1 MIKKMRKTILVILLI
16 VPALFNLKAW
26 NDLRIIDPMNP
37 WYDLPSSIT
46 QADITF
52 HPKGTFIEVGMYL
65 TFATD
70 EDQPDSSIQLEAIY
84 NFDLPANAIVS
95 DSWLWIDGEPE
106 KALILDRW
114 TASAIYEGV
123 VERRRDPSILTK
135 MGPTSY
141 ELRVYPLTSKMP
153 RKVKITYLVPAGWS
167 ASQVTVPVPITQLM
181 VGWQMPEEVNIFT
194 QTDTVWQNPTL
205 KADSVIELIS
215 FAGSEYP
222 VNMGAVIPMSDMK
235 NNFTLVF
242 DSPMENGLFVN
253 QYPDGNA
260 GYYQLALLPSVLLD
274 VDEPKKICFL
284 VDYRGSQGSLS
295 AILESTIRNYL
306 SETDSFNI
314 MVSGIEITKASTG
327 WLPAHN
333 DTISTVFNS
342 LGDLTNSYTVLPM
355 LIAEGMKFTGD
366 EGSLLIISDD
376 YSITGNTEANQ
387 LIQDL
392 GAYKPWPVVHV
403 LDLNLYY
410 YGIWMGGRNYYGNEY
425 FYGLLTRQTNGNYV
439 SLRNG
444 RDISQNLEELVQSAG
459 GFISSFD
466 LYTTLE
472 QGFCYSRYNTGL
484 IGSTAYLNR
493 PILQVGRYN
502 GNFPFK
508 LILSGVYNDQSFSEE
523 ITIQSEDIYLSDT
536 VAKQIW
542 SGMYIQSLEQSP
554 STNELIGE
562 IISESLENRILT
574 YYTAFLTLEPG
585 MVVEEI
591 DEEDQFSE
599 VEFPTNVEEELPSPG
614 AISLAAYPNPFSAEI
629 TFKLEI
635 PADEYD
641 ENASLRIYN
650 TSGQLIRIINLSE
663 YPEEEQIAITWD
675 GKDGSG
681 EEIEQGIY
689 VVRYLSKNAS
699 KTLRIV
705 KVR

>member
-1 MIKKMRKTILVILLI
+1 MKKTILLSIFLFAALI
-16 VPALFNLKAW
+16 HINAW
-26 NDLRIIDPMNP
+26 NNLRIIDPMNP
-37 WYDLPSSIT
+37 WYDLPSKIT

-70 EDQPDSSIQLEAIY
+70 EEEPDSSVQLEAIY
-84 NFDLPANAIVS
+84 NFDLPANAIIS
-95 DSWLWIDGEPE
+95 DSWLWIEGEPE

-114 TASAIYEGV
+114 TASAIYEGI

-135 MGPTSY
+135 IGPTSY
-141 ELRVYPLTSKMP
+141 ELRVYPLTSNMP
-153 RKVKITYLVPAGWS
+153 RKVKITYLVPANWS
-167 ASQVTVPVPITQLM
+167 ASQVTIPMPLTQLM
-181 VGWQMPEEVNIFT
+181 VGWQMPEEVSIFT
-194 QTDTVWQNPTL
+194 QTDTVWKNPEI
-205 KADSVIELIS
+205 KADSVLEFVS
-215 FAGSEYP
+215 YSGNDYP
-222 VNMGAVIPMSDMK
+222 VNMGAILPLGEL
-235 NNFTLVF
+235 NNSNYTLVF

-253 QYPDGNA
+253 HHPEGNT
-260 GYYQLALLPSVLLD
+260 GYYQLALLPSALLD

-284 VDYRGSQGSLS
+284 VDYKGSQGSIS
-295 AILESTIRNYL
+295 SILESTIRNNL
-306 SETDSFNI
+306 VETDSFNI
-314 MVSGIEITKASTG
+314 MISGIEIYKASTQ
-327 WLPAHN
+327 WLPAHE
-333 DTISTVFNS
+333 DTISKVFES
-342 LGDLTNSYTVLPM
+342 LEDLTNSYTVLPM
-355 LIAEGMKFTGD
+355 LIAEGMKFTRDKGN
-366 EGSLLIISDD
+366 LLIISDD
-376 YSITGNTEANQ
+376 YSINSNTEANQ

-392 GAYKPWPVVHV
+392 GAYKPWPVIHV

-410 YGIWMGGRNYYGNEY
+410 YGIWMGGKNYYGNEY

-444 RDISQNLEELVQSAG
+444 EDISQNLEELVQSAG

-472 QGFCYSRYNTGL
+472 QGFCFSRYNAGL
-484 IGSTAYLNR
+484 VGSTAYLDR

-508 LILSGVYNDQSFSEE
+508 LILSGVYNDQAFSKE
-523 ITIQSEDIYLSDT
+523 ITVESEDIYLTDT

-542 SGMYIQSLEQSP
+542 SGMYIQSLEQSTP
-554 STNELIGE
+554 TNELIGE

-585 MVVEEI
+585 MVIEEI
-591 DEEDQFSE
+591 NEDDQFREGGE
-599 VEFPTNVEEELPSPG
+599 VLIDVEEELP
-614 AISLAAYPNPFSAEI
+614 ALAVISLAAYPNPFSEEI

-650 TSGQLIRIINLSE
+650 ASGQLVRIINLKD
-663 YPEEEQIAITWD
+663 YPEEEQITITWD
-675 GKDGSG
+675 GMDGSG
-681 EEIEQGIY
+681 EKIEQGVYI
-689 VVRYLSKNAS
+689 VRYLSKSAA

>member
-1 MIKKMRKTILVILLI
+1 
-16 VPALFNLKAW
+16 
-26 NDLRIIDPMNP
+26 
-37 WYDLPSSIT
+37 
-46 QADITF
+46 
-52 HPKGTFIEVGMYL
+52 
-65 TFATD
+65 
-70 EDQPDSSIQLEAIY
+70 
-84 NFDLPANAIVS
+84 
-95 DSWLWIDGEPE
+95 
-106 KALILDRW
+106 
-114 TASAIYEGV
+114 
-123 VERRRDPSILTK
+123 
-135 MGPTSY
+135 
-141 ELRVYPLTSKMP
+141 MP
-153 RKVKITYLVPAGWS
+153 RKVKITYLVPANWS
-167 ASQVTVPVPITQLM
+167 SSQVTVPLPIPQLM
-181 VGWQMPEEVNIFT
+181 VGWQMPDEVSIFT
-194 QTDTVWQNPTL
+194 QTDTIWKNPVI

-215 FAGSEYP
+215 VTGSEYP
-222 VNMGAVIPMSDMK
+222 VNMGAVLPLGELK
-235 NNFTLVF
+235 NTNYTLAF

-253 QYPDGNA
+253 HYPEGNT
-260 GYYQLALLPSVLLD
+260 GYYQLALLPAALLD

-284 VDYRGSQGSLS
+284 VDYQGSQGSLS
-295 AILESTIRNYL
+295 SILESTIRNNL

-314 MVSGIEITKASTG
+314 MVSGIEITKAGTQ
-327 WLPAHN
+327 WLPAQT
-333 DTISTVFNS
+333 DTITKVFNS
-342 LGDLTNSYTVLPM
+342 LEDLTNAYTVLPM

-366 EGSLLIISDD
+366 KGSLLIISDD
-376 YSITGNTEANQ
+376 YSINSNTEANE

-444 RDISQNLEELVQSAG
+444 KDISQNLEELVQSAG

-472 QGFCYSRYNTGL
+472 QGFCFSRYNAGL
-484 IGSTAYLNR
+484 TGSTAYLNR

-508 LILSGVYNDQSFSEE
+508 LILSGVYNDQAFSDEM
-523 ITIQSEDIYLSDT
+523 TVQAEDIYPTDT

-554 STNELIGE
+554 AINELIGE

-585 MVVEEI
+585 MVIEDI
-591 DEEDQFSE
+591 DEEDQFRE
-599 VEFPTNVEEELPSPG
+599 GEILINVEEDLPVPK
-614 AISLAAYPNPFSAEI
+614 AISLAAYPNPFSSEI

-650 TSGQLIRIINLSE
+650 VSGQLLRIINLSD
-663 YPEEEQIAITWD
+663 YPAEEQITITWD

-681 EEIEQGIY
+681 EEIKQGIY
-689 VVRYLSKNAS
+689 IVRYLSRKAA
-699 KTLRIV
+699 KTIRVV

>member
-1 MIKKMRKTILVILLI
+1 MRKYLLLLI
-16 VPALFNLKAW
+16 FIFAAVFNLKAW
-26 NDLRIIDPMNP
+26 NNLRIIDPMNP

-70 EDQPDSSIQLEAIY
+70 KEELDSTVQLEAIY
-84 NFDLPANAIVS
+84 NFDLPANAMIS
-95 DSWLWIDGEPE
+95 DSWLWIEGEPE

-114 TASAIYEGV
+114 TASAIYEGI

-135 MGPTSY
+135 IDPTSY
-141 ELRVYPLTSKMP
+141 ELRVYPLTSNMP
-153 RKVKITYLVPAGWS
+153 RKVKITYLVPANWS
-167 ASQVTVPVPITQLM
+167 SSQVTVPVPLPQLM
-181 VGWQMPEEVNIFT
+181 VGWQMLEEVSIFT
-194 QTDTVWQNPTL
+194 QTDTVWVNPTI
-205 KADSVIELIS
+205 KSDSVLELMSIT
-215 FAGSEYP
+215 GSEYP
-222 VNMGAVIPMSDMK
+222 VNMGAVLPLAELT
-235 NNFTLVF
+235 NTNYTLAF

-253 QYPDGNA
+253 HHPEGDA
-260 GYYQLALLPSVLLD
+260 GYYQLALLPSALLD

-284 VDYRGSQGSLS
+284 VDYKGSQGSLS
-295 AILESTIRNYL
+295 TILESTIRNNL

-314 MVSGIEITKASTG
+314 MVSGIEIEKASTG
-327 WLPAHN
+327 WLPAHD
-333 DTISTVFNS
+333 DTISNVFES
-342 LGDLTNSYTVLPM
+342 LEDLTNSYTVLPM

-366 EGSLLIISDD
+366 NGTLLIISDD
-376 YSITGNTEANQ
+376 YSINSNTEANQ

-392 GAYKPWPVVHV
+392 GAYKPWPVIHV

-444 RDISQNLEELVQSAG
+444 KDINQNLEELVQSAG

-472 QGFCYSRYNTGL
+472 QGFCFSRYNAGL

-502 GNFPFK
+502 GNFPFN
-508 LILSGVYNDQSFSEE
+508 LILSGVYNDQAFSEE
-523 ITIQSEDIYLSDT
+523 ITIQNEDIYLTDT

-554 STNELIGE
+554 ASNELIGE

-585 MVVEEI
+585 MVIEEI
-591 DEEDQFSE
+591 DEEDQFRE
-599 VEFPTNVEEELPSPG
+599 GGDIAINVEEELPATA

-629 TFKLEI
+629 TFNLEI

-650 TSGQLIRIINLSE
+650 VSGQLVRIINLSD
-663 YPEEEQIAITWD
+663 YPEEEQITLTWD

-681 EEIEQGIY
+681 EEIDQGIY
-689 VVRYLSKNAS
+689 IVRYLSKKAT
-699 KTLRIV
+699 KTLRVV

>member
-1 MIKKMRKTILVILLI
+1 MRKILLLAI
-16 VPALFNLKAW
+16 LIFSALLNTNAW
-26 NDLRIIDPMNP
+26 NNLRITDPMNP
-37 WYDLPSSIT
+37 WYDLPSRIS

-52 HPKGTFIEVGMYL
+52 HPKGTFMEVGMYL

-70 EDQPDSSIQLEAIY
+70 EEGADSSVQLEAVY
-84 NFDLPANAIVS
+84 NFDLPANAMIS
-95 DSWLWIDGEPE
+95 DSWLWIEGEPE

-135 MGPTSY
+135 IGPTSY
-141 ELRVYPLTSKMP
+141 ELRVYPLTSSMP
-153 RKVKITYLVPAGWS
+153 RKVKITYLVPANWS
-167 ASQVTVPVPITQLM
+167 DNQVTVPLPITQLM
-181 VGWQMPEEVNIFT
+181 VGWQWPEEVSLFT
-194 QTDTVWQNPTL
+194 QTDTIWNNPVI
-205 KADSVIELIS
+205 KADQVIEFVS
-215 FAGSEYP
+215 YTGSEYP
-222 VNMGAVIPMSDMK
+222 VNLKAVLPLEASPQT
-235 NNFTLVF
+235 NYTLAF
-242 DSPMENGLFVN
+242 ESPMENGLFVN
-253 QYPDGNA
+253 QYPEGNA
-260 GYYQLALLPSVLLD
+260 GYYQLALLPSALLD

-284 VDYRGSQGSLS
+284 VDYKGSQGSLS
-295 AILESTIRNYL
+295 AILESTIRNNL

-314 MVSGIEITKASTG
+314 MVSGIEITKAGTQ
-327 WLPAHN
+327 WLPAQE
-333 DTISTVFNS
+333 DTISKVFES
-342 LGDLTNSYTVLPM
+342 LDDLTNSYTVLPM

-366 EGSLLIISDD
+366 KGNLLIISDD
-376 YSITGNTEANQ
+376 YSINTSTEANQ

-392 GAYKPWPVVHV
+392 GAYKPWPVIHV

-410 YGIWMGGRNYYGNEY
+410 NGIWMGGRNYYGNEY

-444 RDISQNLEELVQSAG
+444 KDISQNLEELVQSAG

-466 LYTTLE
+466 LYTTLD
-472 QGFCYSRYNTGL
+472 QGFCFSRFNVGLTGS
-484 IGSTAYLNR
+484 IVYLNR

-508 LILSGVYNDQSFSEE
+508 LILSGVYNDQAFSEE
-523 ITIQSEDIYLSDT
+523 ISVGAEDIYLTDT

-542 SGMYIQSLEQSP
+542 SGMYIQSLELSP
-554 STNELIGE
+554 SSNELIGE

-585 MVVEEI
+585 MEIEEI
-591 DEEDQFSE
+591 DEDDQFRDE
-599 VEFPTNVEEELPSPG
+599 AIVDVEEELSPHA

-629 TFKLEI
+629 TFRLEI

-650 TSGQLIRIINLSE
+650 ASGQLLRIINLSD
-663 YPEEEQIAITWD
+663 YPAEEQISITWN
-675 GKDGSG
+675 GKNESG

-689 VVRYLSKNAS
+689 IVRYLSKNAA

-705 KVR
+705 KVG

>member
-1 MIKKMRKTILVILLI
+1 MRKTILLTILISAAWLN
-16 VPALFNLKAW
+16 ASAW
-26 NDLRIIDPMNP
+26 NNLRIIDPMNP
-37 WYDLPSSIT
+37 WYDLPSRIS

-52 HPKGTFIEVGMYL
+52 HPKGDFIEVGMYL

-70 EDQPDSSIQLEAIY
+70 EEAPDSSVQLEAIY

-95 DSWLWIDGEPE
+95 DSWLWIEGEPE

-114 TASAIYEGV
+114 TASAIYEGI

-135 MGPTSY
+135 VGPTSY
-141 ELRVYPLTSKMP
+141 ELRVYPLTSNMP
-153 RKVKITYLVPAGWS
+153 RKVKITYLVPANWS
-167 ASQVTVPVPITQLM
+167 STQVTVPVPIPQLM
-181 VGWQMPEEVNIFT
+181 VGWQLLDEISLFT
-194 QTDTVWQNPTL
+194 QTDTVWKNPVI

-215 FAGSEYP
+215 VTGSEYP
-222 VNMGAVIPMSDMK
+222 VNMGAIVPFGELEK
-235 NNFTLVF
+235 TNYTLAF
-242 DSPMENGLFVN
+242 DSPMKNGLFVN
-253 QYPDGNA
+253 HYPEGGA
-260 GYYQLALLPSVLLD
+260 GYYQLALLPSALLD

-284 VDYRGSQGSLS
+284 VDYKGSQGSLS
-295 AILESTIRNYL
+295 TILENTIKNYL

-314 MVSGIEITKASTG
+314 MVSGIEIYKASTG
-327 WLPAHN
+327 WIPAHK
-333 DTISTVFNS
+333 DTITKVFEA
-342 LGDLTNSYTVLPM
+342 LEDLTNSYTVLPM

-366 EGSLLIISDD
+366 KGSLLIISDD
-376 YSITGNTEANQ
+376 YSINSNTEANE

-392 GAYKPWPVVHV
+392 GDFKPWPVVHV

-444 RDISQNLEELVQSAG
+444 KDISQNLDELVQSAG

-472 QGFCYSRYNTGL
+472 QGFCFSRYNMGL
-484 IGSTAYLNR
+484 IGSTAFLNR

-508 LILSGVYNDQSFSEE
+508 IILSGVYNDQAFSEE
-523 ITIQSEDIYLSDT
+523 ITVQSEDIYPSDT

-542 SGMYIQSLEQSP
+542 SGMYIQSLEQS
-554 STNELIGE
+554 SASNELIGE

-585 MVVEEI
+585 MVIEEI
-591 DEEDQFSE
+591 DEEDQFREGGDIAFTS
-599 VEFPTNVEEELPSPG
+599 VEEELPSLA

-650 TSGQLIRIINLSE
+650 TSGQLLRIINLSD
-663 YPEEEQIAITWD
+663 YPKEEQITLTWD
-675 GKDGSG
+675 GKNGSG
-681 EEIEQGIY
+681 EEIKQGIY
-689 VVRYLSKNAS
+689 IVRYLSKNAA
-699 KTLRIV
+699 KTIRVV
-705 KVR
+705 KIR

>member
-1 MIKKMRKTILVILLI
+1 M
-16 VPALFNLKAW
+16 
-26 NDLRIIDPMNP
+26 
-37 WYDLPSSIT
+37 
-46 QADITF
+46 
-52 HPKGTFIEVGMYL
+52 
-65 TFATD
+65 
-70 EDQPDSSIQLEAIY
+70 
-84 NFDLPANAIVS
+84 
-95 DSWLWIDGEPE
+95 
-106 KALILDRW
+106 ILDRW
-114 TASAIYEGV
+114 TASAIYEGI

-135 MGPTSY
+135 IGPTSY
-141 ELRVYPLTSKMP
+141 ELRVYPLTSNMP
-153 RKVKITYLVPAGWS
+153 RKVKITYLVPANWS
-167 ASQVTVPVPITQLM
+167 SSQVTVPLPLPQLM
-181 VGWQMPEEVNIFT
+181 VGWQMPDEVSIFT
-194 QTDTVWQNPTL
+194 QTDTVWKNPVI

-215 FAGSEYP
+215 VTGSEYP
-222 VNMGAVIPMSDMK
+222 VNMGAVLPLGELK
-235 NNFTLVF
+235 NTNYTLAF

-253 QYPDGNA
+253 HYPEGNT
-260 GYYQLALLPSVLLD
+260 GYYQLALLPAALLD

-284 VDYRGSQGSLS
+284 VDYTGSKGSLS
-295 AILESTIRNYL
+295 SILETTIRNNL

-314 MVSGIEITKASTG
+314 MVSGIEINKASTQ
-327 WLPAHN
+327 WLPAHD
-333 DTISTVFNS
+333 DTITKVFES
-342 LGDLTNSYTVLPM
+342 LEDLSNSYTVLPM
-355 LIAEGMKFTGD
+355 LIAEGMKFTKDKGN
-366 EGSLLIISDD
+366 LLIISDD
-376 YSITGNTEANQ
+376 YSINSNTEANQ

-392 GAYKPWPVVHV
+392 GAYKPWPVIHV

-444 RDISQNLEELVQSAG
+444 KDISQNLEELVQSAG

-472 QGFCYSRYNTGL
+472 QGFCFSRFNAGL

-523 ITIQSEDIYLSDT
+523 ITVEAEDIYPSDT
-536 VAKQIW
+536 VARQIW

-554 STNELIGE
+554 AINELIGE

-585 MVVEEI
+585 MVIEEI
-591 DEEDQFSE
+591 DQEDQFRE
-599 VEFPTNVEEELPSPG
+599 GGEFVIDVEEELPG
-614 AISLAAYPNPFSAEI
+614 LAAISLAAYPNPFSEEI

-650 TSGQLIRIINLSE
+650 TSGQLMRIINLSD
-663 YPEEEQIAITWD
+663 YPAEEQITITWD
-675 GKDGSG
+675 GKNGSG

-689 VVRYLSKNAS
+689 IVRYLSKNAA
-699 KTLRIV
+699 KTIRVV

>member
-1 MIKKMRKTILVILLI
+1 MRKILFFILLI

-37 WYDLPSSIT
+37 WYDLPSKIT

-52 HPKGTFIEVGMYL
+52 HPKGAFMEVGMYL

-70 EDQPDSSIQLEAIY
+70 EYGPDSSVQLEAIY
-84 NFDLPANAIVS
+84 NFDLPANAMIS
-95 DSWLWIDGEPE
+95 DSWLWIEGEPE

-114 TASAIYEGV
+114 TASAIYEGI

-135 MGPTSY
+135 IGPTSY
-141 ELRVYPLTSKMP
+141 ELRVYPLTSNTP
-153 RKVKITYLVPAGWS
+153 RKVKITYLVPASWS
-167 ASQVTVPVPITQLM
+167 VSQVAVPVPVTLLR
-181 VGWQMPEEVNIFT
+181 VGWQMPEEVSIFT

-205 KADSVIELIS
+205 KTDSLIELVS
-215 FAGSEYP
+215 VSGSEYP
-222 VNMGAVIPMSDMK
+222 VNIGKVLPMGEVE
-235 NNFTLVF
+235 NNLILAF
-242 DSPMENGLFVN
+242 DSPMQNGLFVN
-253 QYPDGNA
+253 HHPNGDG
-260 GYYQLALLPSVLLD
+260 GYYQLALLPSLLLD

-284 VDYRGSQGSLS
+284 VDYKGSQGSLS
-295 AILESTIRNYL
+295 AILESTIRNNL

-314 MVSGIEITKASTG
+314 MVSGIEIKKASTG
-327 WLPAHN
+327 WLPAHG
-333 DTISTVFNS
+333 DTISKVFES
-342 LGDLTNSYTVLPM
+342 LDDLINSYTVLPM
-355 LIAEGMKFTGD
+355 LIAEGMKFTGND
-366 EGSLLIISDD
+366 GSLLIISDD
-376 YSITGNTEANQ
+376 HNIVSNTEANQ

-392 GAYKPWPVVHV
+392 GAYKPWPVIHV

-444 RDISQNLEELVQSAG
+444 NDISQNLEELVQSAG

-472 QGFCYSRYNTGL
+472 QGFCYSRFNTGL

-502 GNFPFK
+502 GSFPFK

-523 ITIQSEDIYLSDT
+523 ITVQGEDIYPCDT
-536 VAKQIW
+536 VARQIW
-542 SGMYIQSLEQSP
+542 SGMYIRSLEQSAT
-554 STNELIGE
+554 TNELIGE
-562 IISESLENRILT
+562 IINESLENRILT

-585 MVVEEI
+585 MVIEEV
-591 DEEDQFSE
+591 DQEDQFRDE
-599 VEFPTNVEEELPSPG
+599 ALVHVEDELSPP
-614 AISLAAYPNPFSAEI
+614 AAVSLAAYPNPFSREI
-629 TFKLEI
+629 TLKLEI
-635 PADEYD
+635 PSEAYD
-641 ENASLRIYN
+641 ENASLQIYN
-650 TSGQLIRIINLSE
+650 ASGQMVRIIHLSD
-663 YPEEEQIAITWD
+663 YPAEEQITITWD

-689 VVRYLSKNAS
+689 LVRYLSKNAS

-705 KVR
+705 KVQ

>member
-1 MIKKMRKTILVILLI
+1 MRKTVLLTILIFAALI
-16 VPALFNLKAW
+16 NANAW
-26 NDLRIIDPMNP
+26 NNLRIIDPMNP
-37 WYDLPSSIT
+37 WYDLPSRIS

-52 HPKGTFIEVGMYL
+52 HPKGTFMEVGMYL

-70 EDQPDSSIQLEAIY
+70 EDQPDSSVQLEAIY
-84 NFDLPANAIVS
+84 NFDLPANALIS
-95 DSWLWIDGEPE
+95 DSWLWIDGDAE

-135 MGPTSY
+135 IGPTSY
-141 ELRVYPLTSKMP
+141 ELRVYPLTSNTP
-153 RKVKITYLVPAGWS
+153 RKVKITYLVPANWS
-167 ASQVTVPVPITQLM
+167 ASQVSVQVPVTQLM
-181 VGWQMPEEVNIFT
+181 VGWQMPENVNIFT
-194 QTDTVWQNPTL
+194 QSDAVWQNPTL
-205 KADSVIELIS
+205 KSDTVIELIS
-215 FAGSEYP
+215 ITESDYP
-222 VNMGAVIPMSDMK
+222 VNLGATVILEESINNLTLAFDTPMQ
-235 NNFTLVF
+235 
-242 DSPMENGLFVN
+242 NGLFVN
-253 QYPDGNA
+253 HHPEGNA
-260 GYYQLALLPSVLLD
+260 GYYQLALLPSAVLD

-284 VDYRGSQGSLS
+284 VDYRGSQGSLA

-314 MVSGIEITKASTG
+314 MVSGIEIEKASTG
-327 WLPAHN
+327 WLPAHD
-333 DTISTVFNS
+333 DTISNVFGS

-355 LIAEGMKFTGD
+355 LIAEGMKFTGR

-410 YGIWMGGRNYYGNEY
+410 YGIWIGGRNYYGNEY
-425 FYGLLTRQTNGNYV
+425 FYGLLTRQTNGNYL

-508 LILSGVYNDQSFSEE
+508 IILSGVYNDQAFSEE
-523 ITIQSEDIYLSDT
+523 VSIQSEDISLSDT

-554 STNELIGE
+554 TSNELIGE

-591 DEEDQFSE
+591 DEEDQFRE
-599 VEFPTNVEEELPSPG
+599 EALVDVEDVLSPLA
-614 AISLAAYPNPFSAEI
+614 AISLAAYPNPFSTEI

-635 PADEYD
+635 PSDEYD

-650 TSGQLIRIINLSE
+650 TSGQLVRIINLSE

-689 VVRYLSKNAS
+689 VVRYLSKHAA
-699 KTLRIV
+699 KTIRIV

>member
-1 MIKKMRKTILVILLI
+1 MRKTILLTILI
-16 VPALFNLKAW
+16 FAALLSAKAW
-26 NDLRIIDPMNP
+26 NNLRIIDPMNP
-37 WYDLPSSIT
+37 WYDLPSRIS

-52 HPKGTFIEVGMYL
+52 HPKGTFIEIGMYL

-70 EDQPDSSIQLEAIY
+70 AEEPDSSVQLEAIY

-95 DSWLWIDGEPE
+95 DSWLWIEGEPE

-114 TASAIYEGV
+114 TASAIYEGI

-135 MGPTSY
+135 IGPPSY

-153 RKVKITYLVPAGWS
+153 RKVKITYLVPANWS
-167 ASQVTVPVPITQLM
+167 SSQVTVPLPLPQLM
-181 VGWQMPEEVNIFT
+181 VGWQMPDEVSIFT
-194 QTDTVWQNPTL
+194 QTDTVWKNPVI
-205 KADSVIELIS
+205 KADSVIELTS
-215 FAGSEYP
+215 VTGSEYP
-222 VNMGAVIPMSDMK
+222 VNMGAVLPLGELK
-235 NNFTLVF
+235 NTNYTLAF

-253 QYPDGNA
+253 HYPEGNT
-260 GYYQLALLPSVLLD
+260 GYYQLALLPAAMLD

-284 VDYRGSQGSLS
+284 VDYKGSQGSLS
-295 AILESTIRNYL
+295 SILESTIRNNL

-314 MVSGIEITKASTG
+314 MVSGIEITKAGTQ
-327 WLPAHN
+327 WLPAHT
-333 DTISTVFNS
+333 DTITKVFES
-342 LGDLTNSYTVLPM
+342 MEDLTNSYTVLPM

-366 EGSLLIISDD
+366 KGSLLIISDD
-376 YSITGNTEANQ
+376 YSINSNTEANQ

-392 GAYKPWPVVHV
+392 GAYKPWPVIHV

-444 RDISQNLEELVQSAG
+444 KDISQNLEELVQSAG

-472 QGFCYSRYNTGL
+472 QGFCFSRYNAGL

-493 PILQVGRYN
+493 TILQVGRYN

-508 LILSGVYNDQSFSEE
+508 LILSGVYNDQAFSDE
-523 ITIQSEDIYLSDT
+523 ITVQAEDIYPTDT

-554 STNELIGE
+554 AINELIGE

-585 MVVEEI
+585 MVIEEI
-591 DEEDQFSE
+591 DQEDQFRE
-599 VEFPTNVEEELPSPG
+599 GGEILINVEEELPALA
-614 AISLAAYPNPFSAEI
+614 AISLAAYPNPFSSEI

-650 TSGQLIRIINLSE
+650 VSGQLLRIINLSD
-663 YPEEEQIAITWD
+663 YPEAEQITLTWD

-689 VVRYLSKNAS
+689 IVRYLSKNAA
-699 KTLRIV
+699 KTIRVV
-705 KVR
+705 KSW